1 MKRILLLAGLVVFVG
16 FGVATR
22 PGIVLCAFA
31 SGNVHESP
39 KYEQLIFDA
48 RERIKDTF
56 GAPEANPMVL
66 FFDQEDAFWPLKLNP
81 YGSTSYLGKRSC
93 VFVGPEGQNTD
104 VTAHELMHA
113 EIAHRIDFKRRG
125 SEWPIWFDEG
135 LAMQVDFRDAYALP
149 DSNQSGFVT
158 RLKTGGEFFGTDN
171 QRLTM
176 HYAAA
181 RKEVGQWVAFV
192 SKDSVY
198 AYLARV
204 KSGES
209 FESIYFQQGEAK

>member
-1 MKRILLLAGLVVFVG
+1 MKRILLLVGLLVLVG
-16 FGVATR
+16 FGIATR

-31 SGNVHESP
+31 SDNVQESP

-56 GAPEANPMVL
+56 GTPEANPMVL
-66 FFDQEDAFWPLKLNP
+66 FFDHEDAFWPLKLNP

-93 VFVGPEGQNTD
+93 VFVGPEGQNVD

-113 EIAHRIDFKRRG
+113 EIAYRIDFKRRG

-135 LAMQVDFRDAYALP
+135 LAMQVDFRDAYTLP
-149 DSNQSGFVT
+149 DSYPSDFVRT
-158 RLKTGGEFFGTDN
+158 LKTGSDFFVVGN
-171 QRLTM
+171 EQLTTR
-176 HYAAA
+176 YAAA
-181 RKEVGQWVAFV
+181 RKEVGQWVA
-192 SKDSVY
+192 SINKDSVY
-198 AYLARV
+198 VYLARV

-209 FESIYFQQGEAK
+209 FKSLMRPAWRD

>member
-1 MKRILLLAGLVVFVG
+1 MKRIFLLVGVLVFLG
-16 FGVATR
+16 FGAVAR

-31 SGNVHESP
+31 NDNVHESP
-39 KYEQLIFDA
+39 KYEQLIFEA

-56 GAPEANPMVL
+56 GIPEAKPKVL
-66 FFDQEDAFWPLKLNP
+66 FFDHEAAFWPLKLNP

-93 VFVGPEGQNTD
+93 VFVGPEGQNVD

-113 EIAHRIDFKRRG
+113 EIAHRIDYKRRG
-125 SEWPIWFDEG
+125 VAWPIWFDEG
-135 LAMQVDFRDAYALP
+135 LAMQVDLREAYALH
-149 DSNQSGFVT
+149 DTASTEYVVD
-158 RLKTGGEFFGTDN
+158 LKTGSKFFVKESE
-171 QRLTM
+171 RLTT

-181 RKEVGQWVAFV
+181 RKEAGQWVAGI

-198 AYLARV
+198 VYLDRV

-209 FESIYFQQGEAK
+209 FNALILPSWRD